1 MPNTTKDVE
10 VISKQQLAPVF
21 VKSHNNIKTKRLI
34 EVSEIAYTLLEECK
48 QEGYSFKRLASDA
61 IINTYSKPVNLPPQ
75 KEDGDAVEFAARTVM
90 AVGSARAALRSLDGY
105 ISSERHE
112 FKMQVQ
118 DALMDM
124 IERGCDRRS
133 V

>member
-1 MPNTTKDVE
+1 MPNKPQILITEAAKAVLE
-10 VISKQQLAPVF
+10 AAKSKRQG
-21 VKSHNNIKTKRLI
+21 
-34 EVSEIAYTLLEECK
+34 YTECL
-48 QEGYSFKRLASDA
+48 LASEA
-61 IINTYSKPVNLPPQ
+61 IIEKYGKPKHSIGPVAPPQ
-75 KEDGDAVEFAARTVM
+75 KEDGDPVEFAARTVM

-105 ISSERHE
+105 ISSGKHE

-124 IERGCDRRS
+124 IEHGCDRRT